1 MKLSII
7 TINYNNAE
15 GLRKTLASVAA
26 QTYRDIEHIIID
38 GGSTDGS
45 VEIIKE
51 YESTNSLNPNS
62 LNVKWISEPDNG
74 IYNAMNKGIEIALGR
89 RVVNALN
96 RSELV
101 EDKNKGIMRATGDYC
116 QFLNSGDSLATPDV
130 TKRMVAALEKTLDIK
145 HHTSVDILYGDM
157 LKIGIK
163 QNVVDKSSRNEDITL
178 SMFYRG
184 CLNHSPAYIKRSL
197 FEDYGLYD
205 ETLKICSDWKFYM
218 QSIVLGKAT
227 TKHVDI
233 IVTHFDMNGISETR
247 KDILNEERNR
257 LLQELIPKGI
267 LKDYDR
273 YHFPMEQY
281 DRLKRYHLWGL
292 VWFVERVLFKLEKWG
307 ILK

>member
-45 VEIIKE
+45 VEVIREYDNTIKQQRCVTIDQ
-51 YESTNSLNPNS
+51 STIQ
-62 LNVKWISEPDNG
+62 VKWISEPDNG
-74 IYNAMNKGIEIALGR
+74 IYNAM
-89 RVVNALN
+89 
-96 RSELV
+96 
-101 EDKNKGIMRATGDYC
+101 NKGIMRATGDYC

-130 TKRMVAALEKTLDIK
+130 TERMVAALEKTLDIK

-281 DRLKRYHLWGL
+281 DRLKRCHLWGL